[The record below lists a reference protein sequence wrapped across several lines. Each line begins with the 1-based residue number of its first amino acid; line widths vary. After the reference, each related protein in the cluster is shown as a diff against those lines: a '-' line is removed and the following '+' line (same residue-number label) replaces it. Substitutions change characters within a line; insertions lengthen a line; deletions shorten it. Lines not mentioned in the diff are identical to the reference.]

1 MYGKED
7 IIPRINDATF
17 KVGYGLLS
25 GQASDLEIV

>member
-7 IIPRINDATF
+7 IIPRINDASY

-25 GQASDLEIV
+25 GQTSDLEII